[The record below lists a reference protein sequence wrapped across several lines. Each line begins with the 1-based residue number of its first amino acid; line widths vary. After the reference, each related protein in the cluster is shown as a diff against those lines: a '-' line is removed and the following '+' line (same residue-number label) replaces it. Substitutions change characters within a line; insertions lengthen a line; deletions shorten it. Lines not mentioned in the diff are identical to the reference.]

1 MTLHG
6 LLLVDK
12 PRGPSSHDVVAHMR
26 RISGEARIGHS
37 GTLDPLA
44 SGLLVLCI
52 GRATR
57 LSEYLLGHDKRY
69 LAQVQL
75 GQSTTT
81 YDAEGAVTLEKPVL
95 ATHEDVAAALQTFV
109 GTIRQAPPAFSAV
122 KVGGQPAYKLA
133 RSGRPADL
141 AARPITIFTIQLIE
155 YVVPRATLLVHCSA
169 GTYIRSLAHDLGQ
182 LLECGAH
189 LADLKRTAAG
199 PFLLTDAHTLE
210 HLDREFA
217 SGTGAQLLQP
227 ADAGLQMWP
236 QLDLDGAA
244 AARVMHG
251 QTVAAA
257 AAHGVVRAYN
267 PAGALIAIMEADAA
281 GTHWVPRKVLA
292 PQ

>member
-26 RISGEARIGHS
+26 RTSGEARIGHT

-44 SGLLVLCI
+44 SGLLVLCL

-69 LAQVQL
+69 LAEVQL

-81 YDAEGAVTLEKPVL
+81 YDAEGAVTLVRPVL
-95 ATHEDVAAALQTFV
+95 ATHTDVAAALQTFT
-109 GTIRQAPPAFSAV
+109 GTIRQAPPAYSAV

-141 AARPITIFTIQLIE
+141 AARPVTIHTIELLE
-155 YVVPRATLLVHCSA
+155 YTSPRATILVHCSA

-182 LLECGAH
+182 LLGCGAH

-199 PFLLTDAHTLE
+199 PFLLSGAHTLE

-217 SGTGAQLLQP
+217 AGAGAHLLQP

-236 QLDLDGAA
+236 KLELDSAA

-251 QTVAAA
+251 QTVPAP
-257 AAHGVVRAYN
+257 AAHGVTRAYN
-267 PAGALIAIMEADAA
+267 PAGSLIAIMEADAA

>member
-12 PRGPSSHDVVAHMR
+12 PRGPSSHDVVARVR
-26 RISGEARIGHS
+26 RISGEARIGHT

-44 SGLLVLCI
+44 SGLLVLCL

-81 YDAEGAVTLEKPVL
+81 YDAEGPITLERPVL
-95 ATHEDVAAALQTFV
+95 ATHADVAAALQTFL
-109 GTIRQAPPAFSAV
+109 GTIRQAPPAYSAV
-122 KVGGQPAYKLA
+122 KIGGQPAYKLA
-133 RSGRPADL
+133 RSGRPADM
-141 AARPITIFTIQLIE
+141 AARPVTIHTIELIE
-155 YVVPRATLLVHCSA
+155 YVSPRAIILVHCSA

-182 LLECGAH
+182 LLGCGAH

-199 PFLLTDAHTLE
+199 PFLLTDAHTVE
-210 HLDREFA
+210 HLDRKFA
-217 SGTGAQLLQP
+217 AGAGAQFLQP

-236 QLDLDGAA
+236 KLDLDSAA

-251 QTVAAA
+251 QTVAAEA
-257 AAHGVVRAYN
+257 VHGVARAYN
-267 PAGALIAIMEADAA
+267 PAGSLIAIMEADAA

>member
-12 PRGPSSHDVVAHMR
+12 PRGPSSHDVIAHMR
-26 RISGEARIGHS
+26 RTSGEARIGHT

-69 LAQVQL
+69 QAQVQL

-81 YDAEGAVTLEKPVL
+81 YDAEGTVTLERPVL
-95 ATHEDVAAALQTFV
+95 ATHADVAVALQTFV
-109 GTIRQAPPAFSAV
+109 GTIRQAPPAYSAV
-122 KVGGQPAYKLA
+122 KVGGKPAYKLA

-141 AARPITIFTIQLIE
+141 AARPVTIFTIQLIE
-155 YVVPRATLLVHCSA
+155 YVSPRATLLVHCSA

-217 SGTGAQLLQP
+217 AGTGARLLQP

>member
-12 PRGPSSHDVVAHMR
+12 PRGPSSHDVVARVR
-26 RISGEARIGHS
+26 RISGEARIGHT

-44 SGLLVLCI
+44 SGLLVLCL

-81 YDAEGAVTLEKPVL
+81 YDAEGPITLERPVL
-95 ATHEDVAAALQTFV
+95 ATHADVAAALQTFL
-109 GTIRQAPPAFSAV
+109 GTIRQAPPAYSAV

-141 AARPITIFTIQLIE
+141 AARPVTIHTIELIE
-155 YVVPRATLLVHCSA
+155 YVSPRATILVHCSA

-182 LLECGAH
+182 LLGCGAH
-189 LADLKRTAAG
+189 LADLQRTAAG
-199 PFLLTDAHTLE
+199 PFLLSDAHTVE
-210 HLDREFA
+210 HLDREFTA
-217 SGTGAQLLQP
+217 GAGAQLLQP

-236 QLDLDGAA
+236 KLDLDSAA

-251 QTVAAA
+251 QTVAAEA
-257 AAHGVVRAYN
+257 VHGVARAYN
-267 PAGALIAIMEADAA
+267 PAGSLIAIMEADAA

>member
-26 RISGEARIGHS
+26 RTSGEARIGHT

-44 SGLLVLCI
+44 SGLLVLCL

-69 LAQVQL
+69 LAEVQL

-81 YDAEGAVTLEKPVL
+81 YDAEGAVTLVRSVL
-95 ATHEDVAAALQTFV
+95 ATHTDVAAALQTFI
-109 GTIRQAPPAFSAV
+109 GTIRQAPPAYSAV

-133 RSGRPADL
+133 RSGRPADP
-141 AARPITIFTIQLIE
+141 AARPVTIHTIELLT
-155 YVVPRATLLVHCSA
+155 YTSPRATILVHCSA

-182 LLECGAH
+182 LLGCGAH

-199 PFLLTDAHTLE
+199 PFLLSDAHTLE

-217 SGTGAQLLQP
+217 AGAGATLLQP

-236 QLDLDGAA
+236 KLELDSAA

-251 QTVAAA
+251 QTVPAPD
-257 AAHGVVRAYN
+257 AHGVTRAYN
-267 PAGALIAIMEADAA
+267 PSGSLIAIMEADAA
-281 GTHWVPRKVLA
+281 GTHWVPRKVLV

>member
-12 PRGPSSHDVVAHMR
+12 PRGPSSHAVVAHVR
-26 RISGEARIGHS
+26 RISGETRIGHA

-44 SGLLVLCI
+44 SGLLVLCL

-69 LAQVQL
+69 LAQIQL
-75 GQSTTT
+75 GQNTTT
-81 YDAEGAVTLEKPVL
+81 YDAEGPVTLERPVI
-95 ATHEDVAAALQTFV
+95 ATHEDVAAALNTFV
-109 GTIRQAPPAFSAV
+109 GTIRQAPPAYSAI

-141 AARPITIFTIQLIE
+141 AARPITIHSIELME
-155 YVVPRATLLVHCSA
+155 YVLPRATITVHCSA

-182 LLECGAH
+182 VLECGGH
-189 LADLKRTAAG
+189 LAALQRTAAG
-199 PFLLTDAHTLE
+199 PFHLNTALTLDYIE
-210 HLDREFA
+210 HEFA
-217 SGTGAQLLQP
+217 AGTGAQLLQP
-227 ADAGLQMWP
+227 PDAGLHTWP
-236 QLDLDGAA
+236 KLELDNAS

-251 QTVAAA
+251 QPVAAA
-257 AAHGVVRAYN
+257 GIQGVARAYN
-267 PAGALIAIMEADAA
+267 PEGSLIAIMEANAA

-292 PQ
+292 SQ

>member
-12 PRGPSSHDVVAHMR
+12 PRGPSSHDVVARVR
-26 RISGEARIGHS
+26 RISGEARIGHT

-44 SGLLVLCI
+44 SGLLVLCL

-81 YDAEGAVTLEKPVL
+81 YDAEGPITLERPVL
-95 ATHEDVAAALQTFV
+95 ATHADVAAALQTFL
-109 GTIRQAPPAFSAV
+109 GTIRQAPPAYSAV

-141 AARPITIFTIQLIE
+141 AARPVTIHTIELIE
-155 YVVPRATLLVHCSA
+155 YVSPRATMLVHCSA
-169 GTYIRSLAHDLGQ
+169 GTYIRSLAYDLGQ
-182 LLECGAH
+182 LLGCGAH
-189 LADLKRTAAG
+189 LADLQRTAAG
-199 PFLLTDAHTLE
+199 PFLLTDAHTVE

-217 SGTGAQLLQP
+217 AGAGAQLLQP

-236 QLDLDGAA
+236 KLHLDSAA

-251 QTVAAA
+251 QTVAAEA
-257 AAHGVVRAYN
+257 VHGVARAYN
-267 PAGALIAIMEADAA
+267 PAGSLIAIMEADAA

>member
-12 PRGPSSHDVVAHMR
+12 PRGPSSHDVVARVR
-26 RISGEARIGHS
+26 RISGEARIGHT

-44 SGLLVLCI
+44 SGLLVLCL

-81 YDAEGAVTLEKPVL
+81 YDAEGPITLERPVL
-95 ATHEDVAAALQTFV
+95 ATHADVAAALQTFL
-109 GTIRQAPPAFSAV
+109 GTIRQAPPAYSAV

-141 AARPITIFTIQLIE
+141 AARPVTIYTIELIE
-155 YVVPRATLLVHCSA
+155 YVSPRATMLVHCSA

-182 LLECGAH
+182 LLGCGAH

-199 PFLLTDAHTLE
+199 PFLLTDAHTVD
-210 HLDREFA
+210 HLDREFTA
-217 SGTGAQLLQP
+217 GAGAQLLQP

-236 QLDLDGAA
+236 KLDLDSAA

-251 QTVAAA
+251 QTVAAEA
-257 AAHGVVRAYN
+257 VHGVARAYN
-267 PAGALIAIMEADAA
+267 PAGSLIAIMEADAA

>member
-26 RISGEARIGHS
+26 RTSGEARIGHT

-44 SGLLVLCI
+44 SGLLVLCL

-69 LAQVQL
+69 LAQVQF
-75 GQSTTT
+75 GRSTTT
-81 YDAEGAVTLEKPVL
+81 YDAEGAITLERPVL
-95 ATHEDVAAALQTFV
+95 AAHAEVAAALQTFS
-109 GTIRQAPPAFSAV
+109 GTIRQAPPAYSAV

-141 AARPITIFTIQLIE
+141 AARPVTIHTIELIE
-155 YVVPRATLLVHCSA
+155 YILPCATILVHCSA

-182 LLECGAH
+182 LLGCGAF

-199 PFLLTDAHTLE
+199 PFLLSDAHTLE
-210 HLDREFA
+210 HLDRVFA
-217 SGTGAQLLQP
+217 AGAGAQLLQP

-236 QLDLDGAA
+236 KLELDSAT

-251 QTVAAA
+251 QTVPAP
-257 AAHGVVRAYN
+257 AAHGVTRAYN
-267 PAGALIAIMEADAA
+267 PAGSLIAIMEADAA

>member
-26 RISGEARIGHS
+26 RTSGEARIGHT

-44 SGLLVLCI
+44 SGLLVLCL

-69 LAQVQL
+69 LAEVQL

-81 YDAEGAVTLEKPVL
+81 YDAEGAVTLVRPVL
-95 ATHEDVAAALQTFV
+95 ATHTDVAAALQTFS
-109 GTIRQAPPAFSAV
+109 GTIRQAPPAYSAV

-141 AARPITIFTIQLIE
+141 AARPVTIHTIELLE
-155 YVVPRATLLVHCSA
+155 YTSPRATILVHCSA

-182 LLECGAH
+182 LLGCGAH

-199 PFLLTDAHTLE
+199 PFLLSGAHTLE

-217 SGTGAQLLQP
+217 AGAGAHLLQP

-236 QLDLDGAA
+236 KLELDSAA

-251 QTVAAA
+251 QTVPAPAAR
-257 AAHGVVRAYN
+257 GVTRAYN
-267 PAGALIAIMEADAA
+267 PAGSLIAIMEADAA

>member
-26 RISGEARIGHS
+26 RTSGEARIGHT

-44 SGLLVLCI
+44 SGLLVLCL

-69 LAQVQL
+69 LAEVQL

-81 YDAEGAVTLEKPVL
+81 YDAEGAVTLERPVL
-95 ATHEDVAAALQTFV
+95 ATHTDVAAALQTFT
-109 GTIRQAPPAFSAV
+109 GTIRQAPPAYSAV

-141 AARPITIFTIQLIE
+141 AARPVTIHTIELLE
-155 YVVPRATLLVHCSA
+155 YTSPRATILVHCSA

-182 LLECGAH
+182 LLGCGAH
-189 LADLKRTAAG
+189 LAELKRTAAG
-199 PFLLTDAHTLE
+199 PFLLSGAHTPE
-210 HLDREFA
+210 WLDREFA
-217 SGTGAQLLQP
+217 AGAGATLLQP

-236 QLDLDGAA
+236 KLELDSAA

-251 QTVAAA
+251 QTVPAP
-257 AAHGVVRAYN
+257 AAHGVTRAYN
-267 PAGALIAIMEADAA
+267 PAGSLIAIMEADAA

>member
-26 RISGEARIGHS
+26 RTSGEARIGHT

-44 SGLLVLCI
+44 SGLLVLCL

-69 LAQVQL
+69 LAEVQL

-81 YDAEGAVTLEKPVL
+81 YDAEGAVTLVRPVL
-95 ATHEDVAAALQTFV
+95 ATHTDVAAALQTFT
-109 GTIRQAPPAFSAV
+109 GTIRQAPPAYSAV

-141 AARPITIFTIQLIE
+141 AARPVTIHTIELLE
-155 YVVPRATLLVHCSA
+155 YTSPRATILVHCSA

-182 LLECGAH
+182 LLGCGAH

-199 PFLLTDAHTLE
+199 PFRLSDAHTLE
-210 HLDREFA
+210 HLDRDFA
-217 SGTGAQLLQP
+217 AGAGATLLQP

-236 QLDLDGAA
+236 KLELDSAA

-251 QTVAAA
+251 QTVPAP
-257 AAHGVVRAYN
+257 AAHGVTRAYN
-267 PAGALIAIMEADAA
+267 PAGSLIAIMEADAA
-281 GTHWVPRKVLA
+281 GTHWVPRNVLA